1 MSQLKV
7 AVVGVGALGRH
18 HARILA
24 GFDDVD
30 LVAVADT
37 SAENGREVA
46 ELHDTRW
53 VERYSEVIDSID
65 AVSIA
70 VPTFLHRRVAGEF
83 LERGVPV
90 LVEKPLAGNLGDA
103 QELVDLADSQQTLL
117 QVGHVER
124 FNPATQAAWA
134 ECGAPK
140 YIRSERL
147 SPYAF
152 RSMDIGVVHDLMIH
166 DIDLVLSLVKSPL
179 KHASGLG
186 FSILGE
192 QEDVVQ
198 ARLTFENGCV
208 ADLTANRVNPTAS
221 RAMQVWST
229 AGCMNV
235 DFNSRHVVSYS
246 PSNALRF
253 GKPLPERA
261 CQPGADID
269 QLKRDLFGTFI
280 EVNEPTI
287 SDADA
292 LTGELRSFVD
302 CIQTGQTP
310 LVDGH
315 AALAAMDVAD
325 QILNSVAD
333 HQWDGHASGAVGPFG
348 PSTGVDE
355 LAA

>member
-37 SAENGREVA
+37 NKDTGQKVA
-46 ELHDTRW
+46 ELHDSRW
-53 VERYSEVIDSID
+53 VASYAEIIDDIN

-70 VPTFLHRRVAGEF
+70 VPTFMHRRVAGDF
-83 LERGVPV
+83 LDRGLPV
-90 LVEKPLAGNLGDA
+90 LVEKPLAGNLSDA
-103 QELVDLADSQQTLL
+103 RELVELAAAQQTLL

-140 YIRSERL
+140 YIRGERL

-166 DIDLVLSLVKSPL
+166 DIDLVLDLVKSPL
-179 KHASGLG
+179 KDATGLG

-192 QEDVVQ
+192 HEDMVQ

-221 RAMQVWST
+221 RSMQVWST
-229 AGCMNV
+229 SGCMNV
-235 DFNSRHVVSYS
+235 DFNSRDVVSYS
-246 PSNALRF
+246 LSNALRF

-261 CQPGADID
+261 RQPGADIE

-280 EVNEPTI
+280 KVKQPTV
-287 SDADA
+287 AEGDA
-292 LTGELRSFVD
+292 LTAELRSFID
-302 CIQTGQTP
+302 CVQTGQTP
-310 LVDGH
+310 LVDGL

-325 QILNSVAD
+325 RILKSVAD
-333 HQWDGHASGAVGPFG
+333 HQWDGHAAGAIGPFA